1 MLERRHCHPLYIVE
15 KLYSVLVAFA
25 LYVFYVVSATLAEN
39 DISVEEAAAEVGN
52 AAGSAGVLGAI
63 LGAFG
68 MLAAVV
74 FFIWIGWYN
83 TWISAKD
90 NTLILETGVF
100 VKKRLTI
107 PFSKINTIDMGRNVF
122 QRIVGTCRLKIDTGA
137 IENGAEEKSEI
148 NLVFSLK
155 EAEEFR
161 SYILNRAEQD
171 ENDLRMA
178 GGKSKLDAGEVNGNV
193 VRAKFTD
200 FLLYGM
206 TSSGVWKLIC
216 IIITVAIFIGEISA
230 SILERVGEMLLPAAN
245 SLWKFMVS
253 SGIVMAALYIFIMF
267 VMVTLVSNFMS
278 VVYAAIRYFGFSVAR
293 DRNNVVVR
301 YGLISIKNYTIP
313 AENVHAVVIKR
324 NLFQQ
329 MIGLCSVEMV
339 SIGYGNEEKETNLL
353 FPSISKKKLPWL
365 LEQILPE
372 YSLTK
377 AEYKPSRRC
386 ARFLIARPI
395 VWSAVI
401 LSAIVAFFGLF
412 MDSLVLSGIVALLI
426 LVSVVISSI
435 LKYRNNALGCDGKVM
450 LVRSGGLNEQIHLI
464 RVDAVQSISSTT
476 GFFQRR
482 HGVASYRVDFHA
494 PALKSIAVVSH
505 LEKDIHTDNIMYI
518 LD

>member
-15 KLYSVLVAFA
+15 KLYSILVAVA
-25 LYVFYVVSATLAEN
+25 LYVFYGIAAAAAEN
-39 DISVEEAAAEVGN
+39 DSISAEDAVSEAAG
-52 AAGSAGVLGAI
+52 GPGVLGVV
-63 LGAFG
+63 LGALG
-68 MLAAVV
+68 LLAVV
-74 FFIWIGWYN
+74 VFIIWIGWYN

-90 NTLILETGVF
+90 NTLILESGVF

-137 IENGAEEKSEI
+137 VENGAEEKSEI

-171 ENDLRMA
+171 ENDIRMA
-178 GGKSKLDAGEVNGNV
+178 GGVSKLDAGAVNGNV
-193 VRAKFTD
+193 VQAKFTD

-206 TSSGVWKLIC
+206 TSSGVWKLVC
-216 IIITVAIFIGEISA
+216 VIITVALFVGEISA
-230 SILERVGEMLLPAAN
+230 SILERAGEILLPAADR
-245 SLWKFMVS
+245 LWTFIIS
-253 SGIVMAALYIFIMF
+253 SGIIMAALYIFLMF

-278 VVYAAIRYFGFSVAR
+278 VIYAAIRYYGFSVTR
-293 DRNNVVVR
+293 DRNNIVVR

-313 AENVHAVVIKR
+313 AENVHAVVVR
-324 NLFQQ
+324 SNLFQQ

-353 FPSISKKKLPWL
+353 FPSISKNKLPWL

-372 YSLTK
+372 YSLSK
-377 AEYKPSRRC
+377 AEYKPGKRSV
-386 ARFLIARPI
+386 RFLIVRPI
-395 VWSAVI
+395 VWYAVI
-401 LSAIVAFFGLF
+401 LAAIVACCGLF
-412 MDSLVLSGIVALLI
+412 MDSLVLPGIAAAII
-426 LVSVVISSI
+426 LAAIVIRSI
-435 LKYRNNALGCDGKVM
+435 LQYRNNALGCDGKVM
-450 LVRSGGLNEQIHLI
+450 LVRSGGLNDTTHLI
-464 RVDAVQSISSTT
+464 RVDAVQSISATT

-482 HGVASYRVDFHA
+482 RGVASYRVDFHA
-494 PALKSIAVVSH
+494 PALRSIAVVSH
-505 LEKDIHTDNIMYI
+505 LDKDIHTDNLMYI

>member
-1 MLERRHCHPLYIVE
+1 MLKRRHCHPLYIVE
-15 KLYSVLVAFA
+15 KLYSMLVAVA
-25 LYVFYVVSATLAEN
+25 LYFVYGIAAAVSDGDVSAEDAGFASGN
-39 DISVEEAAAEVGN
+39 SVIWI
-52 AAGSAGVLGAI
+52 I
-63 LGAFG
+63 LGAVG
-68 MLAAVV
+68 VLALVV
-74 FFIWIGWYN
+74 FIIWIGWYN
-83 TWISAKD
+83 TWISAED
-90 NTLILETGVF
+90 NTLILESGVF

-137 IENGAEEKSEI
+137 IENNAEENAEI
-148 NLVFSLK
+148 NLVFSVK

-161 SYILNRAEQD
+161 NYILNRAESD
-171 ENDLRMA
+171 EKEIRMA
-178 GGKSKLDAGEVNGNV
+178 GGVSKLDAGKVNGNV

-206 TSSGVWKLIC
+206 TSSGVWKLVCVIV
-216 IIITVAIFIGEISA
+216 TVAMFIGEISA
-230 SILERVGEMLLPAAN
+230 SILERIGEMVLPTADR
-245 SLWKFMVS
+245 LWSFIIN
-253 SGIVMAALYIFIMF
+253 SGIIMAAIYIFVMF

-278 VVYAAIRYFGFSVAR
+278 VIYAAIRYFGFSVTR
-293 DRNNVVVR
+293 DRNNVVIK

-313 AENVHAVVIKR
+313 AENVHAVVVKQ

-353 FPSISKKKLPWL
+353 FPSISRKKLPWM

-372 YSLTK
+372 YTLSK

-386 ARFLIARPI
+386 ARFLIARPVI
-395 VWSAVI
+395 WSAVI
-401 LSAIVAFFGLF
+401 LSAIVACFGLF
-412 MDSLVLSGIVALLI
+412 MDSLVLSGIAAALI
-426 LVSVVISSI
+426 FAAVVVSSI

-450 LVRSGGLNEQIHLI
+450 LVRSGGMSNVTHLI
-464 RVDAVQSISSTT
+464 RVDAVQSISSTC

-482 HGVASYRVDFHA
+482 RGVASYRVDFHA

-505 LEKDIHTDNIMYI
+505 LEKDIHTDNLMYI